1 MKGTA
6 VVTGACGGIGAATC
20 ALLTQRGLDV
30 VGIDV
35 RPGADL
41 TVDITDGPETERAL
55 AAHLGDRPVVALV
68 NNAALQVVASVE
80 GHDDATWHR
89 VIDVNVGAAHRLT
102 RQLARSLRTHG
113 GAVVNV
119 SSVHAGA
126 STAGMAAY
134 AASKAALLAYTRVA
148 ALELAP
154 EVRVNAVLPGA
165 VQTAML
171 EAGLER
177 FADDDDDASRRAAVD
192 RLVSRTPLARVGEP
206 AEIARVIA
214 FLLDNEQSSF
224 VTGATLVADGGVTA
238 RLASE

>member
-1 MKGTA
+1 M
-6 VVTGACGGIGAATC
+6 TGACGGVGAATC
-20 ALLTQRGLDV
+20 ALLAERGLDV

-35 RPGADL
+35 LPGADL
-41 TVDITDGPETERAL
+41 TVDITDGPATERAL
-55 AAHLGDRPVVALV
+55 AAHLADRPVVALV
-68 NNAALQVVASVE
+68 NNAAVQVVASLE
-80 GHDDATWHR
+80 GHDDATWDR

-165 VQTAML
+165 VRTAMF

-177 FADDDDDASRRAAVD
+177 FADDDATRLAAVD
-192 RLVSRTPLARVGEP
+192 RLVSRTPLARVAEP
-206 AEIARVIA
+206 EEIARVIA

-224 VTGATLVADGGVTA
+224 VTGTTLVADGGVTA

>member
-1 MKGTA
+1 MRGTA

-20 ALLTQRGLDV
+20 EVLAARGLDV
-30 VGIDV
+30 VGLDV
-35 RPGADL
+35 RPGADI
-41 TVDITDGPETERAL
+41 TVDVANAAATHDAL
-55 AAHLGDRPVVALV
+55 REHLGDRPVVALV
-68 NNAALQVVASVE
+68 NNAAWQLVACLE
-80 GHDDATWHR
+80 DLDDASWR
-89 VIDVNVGAAHRLT
+89 EVIDVNVGAAHRLT
-102 RQLARSLRTHG
+102 RQLAPSLRANR
-113 GAVVNV
+113 GAIVNV

-171 EAGLER
+171 DAGLER
-177 FADDDDDASRRAAVD
+177 FANDDAGRRAAVD
-192 RLVSRTPLARVGEP
+192 RLVSRTPLDRVGKP
-206 AEIARVIA
+206 MEIAQVIA
-214 FLLDNEQSSF
+214 FLLDPEQSSF
-224 VTGATLVADGGVTA
+224 VTGTTLVADGGVSA

>member
-1 MKGTA
+1 M
-6 VVTGACGGIGAATC
+6 TGACGGVGAATC
-20 ALLTQRGLDV
+20 ALLAERGLDV

-35 RPGADL
+35 LPGADL
-41 TVDITDGPETERAL
+41 TVDITDGPATGRAL
-55 AAHLGDRPVVALV
+55 AAHLADRPVVALV
-68 NNAALQVVASVE
+68 NNAAVQVVASLE
-80 GHDDATWHR
+80 GHDDATWDR

-165 VQTAML
+165 VRTAMF

-177 FADDDDDASRRAAVD
+177 FADDDATRLAAVD
-192 RLVSRTPLARVGEP
+192 RLVSRTPLARVAEP
-206 AEIARVIA
+206 EEIARVIA

-224 VTGATLVADGGVTA
+224 VTGTTLVADGGVTA

>member
-1 MKGTA
+1 M
-6 VVTGACGGIGAATC
+6 TGACGGVGAATC
-20 ALLTQRGLDV
+20 ALLAERGLDV

-35 RPGADL
+35 LPGADL
-41 TVDITDGPETERAL
+41 TVDITDGPATGRAL
-55 AAHLGDRPVVALV
+55 AAHLADRPVVALV
-68 NNAALQVVASVE
+68 NNAAVQVVASLE
-80 GHDDATWHR
+80 GHDDATWDR

-126 STAGMAAY
+126 STAGLAAY

-165 VQTAML
+165 VRTAMF

-177 FADDDDDASRRAAVD
+177 FADDDATRLAAVD
-192 RLVSRTPLARVGEP
+192 RLVSRTPLARVAEP
-206 AEIARVIA
+206 EEIARVIA

-224 VTGATLVADGGVTA
+224 VTGTTLVADGGVTA

>member
-1 MKGTA
+1 VKGTA

-20 ALLTQRGLDV
+20 AVLAERGLDV

-41 TVDITDGPETERAL
+41 TVDLTDGPATERAL

-68 NNAALQVVASVE
+68 NNAALQVVASLE

-89 VIDVNVGAAHRLT
+89 VIDVNAGAAHRLT

-165 VQTAML
+165 VQTAMF
-171 EAGLER
+171 EAGLDR
-177 FADDDDDASRRAAVD
+177 FAADDASRRAAVD

-206 AEIARVIA
+206 EEIARVIA

-224 VTGATLVADGGVTA
+224 VTGTTLVADGGVTA